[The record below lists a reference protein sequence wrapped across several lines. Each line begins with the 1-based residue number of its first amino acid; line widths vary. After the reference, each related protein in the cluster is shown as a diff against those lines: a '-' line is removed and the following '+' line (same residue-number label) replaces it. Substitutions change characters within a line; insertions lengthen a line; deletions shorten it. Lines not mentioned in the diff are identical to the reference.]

1 MLRLGLSVCMSYEC
15 LLYVCLR
22 YVCMHVLCMYDC
34 VSCMYVCMYVVL
46 LFKQNCHLAMEIRVG
61 KRVTHW
67 KSLRSG
73 QVLRT
78 LVPRAGKMWVE
89 FDDGALELRWVTAF
103 VEEVEKQ
110 CITPVPKVPETVKQ
124 SGSSAC
130 SHVCMYAC
138 MYVS

>member
-1 MLRLGLSVCMSYEC
+1 MCVLGMFVCMSY
-15 LLYVCLR
+15 
-22 YVCMHVLCMYDC
+22 VCMTVYHV
-34 VSCMYVCMYVVL
+34 CMYVCMYVVL

-67 KSLRSG
+67 KSGRSG